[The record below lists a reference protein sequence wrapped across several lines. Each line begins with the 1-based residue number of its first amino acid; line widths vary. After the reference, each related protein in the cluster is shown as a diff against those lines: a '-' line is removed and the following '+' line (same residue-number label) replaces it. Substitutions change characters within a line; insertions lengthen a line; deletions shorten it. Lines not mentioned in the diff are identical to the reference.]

1 MNENKVIKAIPIDW
15 KDPTPV
21 YKLGDI
27 CWHKGINKRVE
38 IITNPLYAAG
48 RFSYNYRYTDSAGN
62 KLNGAAAE
70 SQLDPYSQYQ
80 EFSPN
85 QKIKVNLVPATPI
98 KRLIEVL
105 APSLP
110 KGDEIK
116 SLSGTLA
123 RTIIKERDRRGP
135 FINQSHFLTRI
146 GTIAAEFSHWGVVSQ
161 HFEWD
166 VPPHKIKTAEVQSSQ
181 APPLKGGVPMTS
193 EGMKPNETSELSTG
207 VLIEATDE

>member
-1 MNENKVIKAIPIDW
+1 MTEEKVIKAIPIDW
-15 KDPTPV
+15 KDPTPT
-21 YKLGDI
+21 YKLGDV

-48 RFSYNYRYTDSAGN
+48 RFSYNYVYTDGAGN
-62 KLNGAAAE
+62 KLKGSAAE
-70 SQLDPYSQYQ
+70 PQLESYSQYQ

-116 SLSGTLA
+116 AKAPTLA
-123 RTIIKERDRRGP
+123 RAIIKERDRRGNY
-135 FINQSHFLTRI
+135 INQAHFITRL
-146 GTIAAEFSHWGVVSQ
+146 GTIAAEFPHWGVLSQ

-166 VPPHKIKTAEVQSSQ
+166 VPPHKVRTE
-181 APPLKGGVPMTS
+181 
-193 EGMKPNETSELSTG
+193 EGMKPNLESDKSTG
-207 VLIEATDE
+207 VLVEAEAEE